1 MPKPPRAKRYAHR
14 HLSVGGALTR
24 PTVPRND
31 ATKSINRLDAKTPR
45 MQKQQNSI
53 RGVVNSEKGKKR
65 ANRDIARQGVNFENV
80 LPVWERLQFYVAQQ
94 DQKAEMLKFNWF

>member
-1 MPKPPRAKRYAHR
+1 
-14 HLSVGGALTR
+14 
-24 PTVPRND
+24 
-31 ATKSINRLDAKTPR
+31 

-53 RGVVNSEKGKKR
+53 RGVVNSEKAKKR
-65 ANRDIARQGVNFENV
+65 PNRDIARQDVNFENV